1 MHQNPISE
9 TSRINNIEFLIL
21 SRMQVKLN
29 NGKKIKSNQI
39 LETEIVSWR
48 RSFRSQRNPKLN
60 SSEIISWKP
69 ISIFSVK
76 RNALLEQ
83 KQIGNLIKIGNC
95 MFWYLVEVTGRQ
107 HDSLLMTR
115 ALLNS
120 IDLGQPELCQTCEQT
135 RLDHRIFVFKW
146 IHSMKPQNALDGAY
160 L

>member
-1 MHQNPISE
+1 MA
-9 TSRINNIEFLIL
+9 
-21 SRMQVKLN
+21 
-29 NGKKIKSNQI
+29 KKIKSNQI

-95 MFWYLVEVTGRQ
+95 VFWYLVCSHWETWFTVDDQST
-107 HDSLLMTR
+107 T
-115 ALLNS
+115 
-120 IDLGQPELCQTCEQT
+120 ELHWPGST
-135 RLDHRIFVFKW
+135 W
-146 IHSMKPQNALDGAY
+146 IVSSMWTNKAWPQNLHVQMNTLNETAKCVGRSVLMIF
-160 L
+160 LILNCPKRLQCKL